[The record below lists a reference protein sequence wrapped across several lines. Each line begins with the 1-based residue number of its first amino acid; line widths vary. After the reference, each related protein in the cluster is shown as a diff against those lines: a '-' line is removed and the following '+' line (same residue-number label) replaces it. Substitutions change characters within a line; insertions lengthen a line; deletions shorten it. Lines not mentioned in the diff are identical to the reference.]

1 MTNKAKLLKQ
11 KIKNNKAY
19 YFLLA
24 PYIILFTLFT
34 VVPVVMS
41 MGLSFTY
48 FNMLEPPKFVFL
60 DNYIRLFVEDE
71 VFQIALKNTLFLAII
86 TGPLSY
92 IMAFIFAWVINEFK
106 PKLRAVLTLVFYAPS
121 IAGNAFL
128 IWLIIFSGDVYGF
141 ANAYLMEWGII
152 DSPIQWLQDP
162 DYMIWILIIVQLWLS
177 LGVSFLAFMAGL
189 QNVDTTLYEA
199 GAIDGIKNCWQE
211 LWHITLPSMKSQLLF
226 GAVMQITQSFAI
238 SNVSVQLVGFPSVD
252 YAGHTIVTHLMDYGQ
267 IRYELGY
274 ASAIATVLFAIMLLS
289 NLVVQKLL
297 RKVGS

>member
-1 MTNKAKLLKQ
+1 
-11 KIKNNKAY
+11 
-19 YFLLA
+19 
-24 PYIILFTLFT
+24 
-34 VVPVVMS
+34 MS

-199 GAIDGIKNCWQE
+199 GAIDGIKNRWQE

>member
-1 MTNKAKLLKQ
+1 MTNNAKSLKQ
-11 KIKNNKAY
+11 KIINNKTY

-141 ANAYLMEWGII
+141 ANAYFIEWGII

-162 DYMIWILIIVQLWLS
+162 DYMIWVLIIVQLWLS

-199 GAIDGIKNCWQE
+199 GAIDGIKNRWQE
-211 LWHITLPSMKSQLLF
+211 LWYITLPSMKSQLLF

>member
-1 MTNKAKLLKQ
+1 
-11 KIKNNKAY
+11 
-19 YFLLA
+19 
-24 PYIILFTLFT
+24 YIILFTLFT

-199 GAIDGIKNCWQE
+199 GAIDGIKNRWQE

>member
-1 MTNKAKLLKQ
+1 MTSKAKSLKQ

-48 FNMLEPPKFVFL
+48 FNMLEPPKFIFL

-106 PKLRAVLTLVFYAPS
+106 PKLRAILTLVFYAPS

-141 ANAYLMEWGII
+141 ANAYLIEWGII

-199 GAIDGIKNCWQE
+199 GAIDGIKNRWQE
-211 LWHITLPSMKSQLLF
+211 LWYITLPSMKSQLLF

>member
-1 MTNKAKLLKQ
+1 MTNKAKLLKH
-11 KIKNNKAY
+11 KIKNTKAY

-199 GAIDGIKNCWQE
+199 GAIDGIKNRWQE